1 MRMRQHD
8 RCGKEILQ
16 RHACR
21 TLCMKSSCPDMAS
34 KPQQRPP
41 IGFCGMLWRLL
52 VLLRPL
58 PALFLVA
65 LSFLEAI
72 LVFKG
77 GCQYAKTCSKYSF
90 FALQRQLTTCIFAVG
105 QVAGQYYLI
114 IVDQQHSLF
123 IRTTLISAALYA
135 CNTIV
140 KSTSLWL
147 SELLAY
153 RSDCETNR
161 LSSFL

>member
-1 MRMRQHD
+1 
-8 RCGKEILQ
+8 
-16 RHACR
+16 
-21 TLCMKSSCPDMAS
+21 MKLSSADMAS
-34 KPQQRPP
+34 KPQQRLP

-77 GCQYAKTCSKYSF
+77 SCQIGKYLASACS
-90 FALQRQLTTCIFAVG
+90 FALQRQLTTCIIAVG

-153 RSDCETNR
+153 RSGCGITR
-161 LSSFL
+161 LSRFFISTHHVQVH

>member
-1 MRMRQHD
+1 MATTGAAQA
-8 RCGKEILQ
+8 L
-16 RHACR
+16 ACP
-21 TLCMKSSCPDMAS
+21 LSGSIVIFGGH
-34 KPQQRPP
+34 
-41 IGFCGMLWRLL
+41 IGLSRWHLICISVCYSPVLL
-52 VLLRPL
+52 VRCMLQK
-58 PALFLVA
+58 
-65 LSFLEAI
+65 ETYI
-72 LVFKG
+72 L
-77 GCQYAKTCSKYSF
+77 
-90 FALQRQLTTCIFAVG
+90 AVG

-153 RSDCETNR
+153 RSGFDMT
-161 LSSFL
+161 SSFPSECTIQASALDHQLMDAVGEVY